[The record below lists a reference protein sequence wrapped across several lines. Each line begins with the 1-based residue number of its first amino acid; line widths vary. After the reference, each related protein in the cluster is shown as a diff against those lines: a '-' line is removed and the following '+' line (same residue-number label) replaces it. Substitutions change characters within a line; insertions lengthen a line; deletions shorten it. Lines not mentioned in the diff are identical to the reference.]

1 MKFVHTLISI
11 FLFIGMSVNANPP
24 VADTL
29 VGKQDNKNARTGEIT
44 LKDGVRYIGEVRL
57 RRPHGTG
64 KAIYRNGDIYEG
76 EFAKGKR
83 SGKGKMLEMES
94 RPSGAGPG
102 MGRALQGAGIFGLL
116 ITVMAP
122 GLHTAV
128 KTHTAV
134 VLCILS

>member
-1 MKFVHTLISI
+1 MKSKKSQGKETAY
-11 FLFIGMSVNANPP
+11 SVMLLPW
-24 VADTL
+24 
-29 VGKQDNKNARTGEIT
+29 
-44 LKDGVRYIGEVRL
+44 
-57 RRPHGTG
+57 
-64 KAIYRNGDIYEG
+64 
-76 EFAKGKR
+76 R

-128 KTHTAV
+128 KT
-134 VLCILS
+134 S